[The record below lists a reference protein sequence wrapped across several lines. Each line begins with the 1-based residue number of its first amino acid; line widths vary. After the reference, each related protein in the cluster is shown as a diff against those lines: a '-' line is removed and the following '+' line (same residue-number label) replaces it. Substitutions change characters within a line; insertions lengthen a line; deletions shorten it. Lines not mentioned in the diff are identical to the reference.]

1 MKSNHATKALD
12 KLIDVEEKRLEKKGD
27 KPTVEDVYKVCRA
40 ILARSG
46 YVDDEMDL
54 ARVYARV
61 ALNTTLSENL
71 LKTHILYLLANLN
84 HWKGV
89 EATECK
95 TVLEGFIRKED

>member
-1 MKSNHATKALD
+1 MP
-12 KLIDVEEKRLEKKGD
+12 
-27 KPTVEDVYKVCRA
+27 KPTVEDVYKVCRE
-40 ILARSG
+40 ILARPG
-46 YVDDEMDL
+46 YVDDKMDL

-61 ALNTTLSENL
+61 ALNTTLPENL

-89 EATECK
+89 EATGCK